1 MEEILQMVEAI
12 MKYDDQLFSLARKD
26 LEKTMAET
34 LLHGADALEARRVQI
49 NEFKAAGMGQAE
61 AEAQI
66 EQIKEALFELIANLK
81 DSVENTDK
89 KEFLDNLYQLVCVY
103 LDETISEYNA
113 ASPTIQIELCHEN
126 AKLPAYAHAGDQGA
140 DIYAV
145 EDTIIPPHSY
155 GTMVSTGL
163 KLNIPKGWAIAI
175 RPRSGMSK
183 KTPLRISNCVPTI
196 DTGFRGEVCILF
208 DNFSDEPVSIKA
220 GDRIAQMILERN
232 YRGIFT
238 QVDSVED
245 DTDRGEGGFGSS
257 GK

>member
-12 MKYDDQLFSLARKD
+12 MKYDDQMFSLVRKD
-26 LEKTMAET
+26 LEKTVSET
-34 LLHGADALEARRVQI
+34 LLHGADSLEARRVQI
-49 NEFKAAGMGQAE
+49 EEFKAAGMGQAE

-66 EQIKEALFELIANLK
+66 EQIKGALFELIENLK
-81 DSVENTDK
+81 DSVENVDK
-89 KEFLDNLYQLVCVY
+89 KEFLDNLYKSICVY
-103 LDETISEYNA
+103 LDETVVEYNTA
-113 ASPTIQIELCHEN
+113 APTIQIELCHKN
-126 AKLPAYAHAGDQGA
+126 AKLPTYAHAGDQGA

-145 EDTIIPPHSY
+145 EDVVIPPHSY
-155 GTMVSTGL
+155 GTMVHTGL
-163 KLNIPKGWAIAI
+163 KVNIPEGWAIAI

-196 DTGFRGEVCILF
+196 DTGFRGEICILF
-208 DNFSDEPVSIKA
+208 DNFSDEPISIKA

-232 YRGIFT
+232 YRGVFT

-245 DTDRGEGGFGSS
+245 NTDRGEGGFGSS

>member
-1 MEEILQMVEAI
+1 
-12 MKYDDQLFSLARKD
+12 
-26 LEKTMAET
+26 
-34 LLHGADALEARRVQI
+34 
-49 NEFKAAGMGQAE
+49 
-61 AEAQI
+61 
-66 EQIKEALFELIANLK
+66 
-81 DSVENTDK
+81 
-89 KEFLDNLYQLVCVY
+89 
-103 LDETISEYNA
+103 
-113 ASPTIQIELCHEN
+113 
-126 AKLPAYAHAGDQGA
+126 
-140 DIYAV
+140 
-145 EDTIIPPHSY
+145 
-155 GTMVSTGL
+155 MVSTGL
-163 KLNIPKGWAIAI
+163 KLNIPEGWAIAI

-196 DTGFRGEVCILF
+196 DTGFRGEIRILF

>member
-12 MKYDDQLFSLARKD
+12 LKYDDQMFSLVRKD
-26 LEKTMAET
+26 LEKTVSET
-34 LLHGADALEARRVQI
+34 LLHGADSLEARRVQI
-49 NEFKAAGMGQAE
+49 NEFKAAGMSQAE
-61 AEAQI
+61 AELQI
-66 EQIKEALFELIANLK
+66 EQIKEALFGLIENLK
-81 DSVENTDK
+81 DSVENVDK
-89 KEFLDNLYQLVCVY
+89 KEFLDSLYQSICVY
-103 LDETISEYNA
+103 LDETVAEYNA
-113 ASPTIQIELCHEN
+113 AAPSIQVELCHEN
-126 AKLPAYAHAGDQGA
+126 AKIPTYAHAGDQGA

-163 KLNIPKGWAIAI
+163 KLNIPEGWAIAI

-183 KTPLRISNCVPTI
+183 RTPLRISNCVPTI
-196 DTGFRGEVCILF
+196 DTGFRGEIRILF

-232 YRGIFT
+232 HRGIFT